1 MTLRAVFDDP
11 RTTTR
16 DPSLLA
22 ERARVTLKSAR
33 AFLRTSAA
41 SQVSQVPKKPSDDA
55 YAPTGGHEGEYLA
68 DVIYLRDYAGANKH
82 HGAILT
88 LLGVNSR
95 YAYARGLVMD
105 ASDNNRGVSSA
116 KTAEAMRSILAES
129 KEDKAAPI
137 TAVRADGGP
146 EFKGAFSALLGASD
160 ITLERGQA
168 GTHERLAR
176 LDRFHGTLRR
186 MIGDLFALTNSHVWY
201 PHLDLLIENYNER
214 PSRALDPAGDDLA
227 PKDITFQRAQLLRQ
241 ADSKRAALVRS
252 RTDRSGI
259 RPGTM
264 VRLRSSRTAEGQ
276 RLRQFGKAHEQ
287 GWTSEIYPVLS
298 RVGPNSFLVDVSSAA
313 KAEPRVWPVHDL
325 KAVPTGTVSAPAPG
339 ERVNKKVVAAQ
350 RAEYQARSGPE
361 QRAALAA
368 VEDSPAPTGPLK
380 RSGRIA
386 KLAPVH
392 YSK

>member
-1 MTLRAVFDDP
+1 
-11 RTTTR
+11 
-16 DPSLLA
+16 
-22 ERARVTLKSAR
+22 
-33 AFLRTSAA
+33 
-41 SQVSQVPKKPSDDA
+41 
-55 YAPTGGHEGEYLA
+55 
-68 DVIYLRDYAGANKH
+68 
-82 HGAILT
+82 
-88 LLGVNSR
+88 
-95 YAYARGLVMD
+95 MD
-105 ASDNNRGVSSA
+105 ASDKNRGVSSA
-116 KTAEAMRSILAES
+116 KTALAMKSILAES

-137 TAVRADGGP
+137 AAVRADGGP
-146 EFKGAFSALLGASD
+146 EFKGEFAALLEKNG

-201 PHLDLLIENYNER
+201 PYLDLLIENYNER
-214 PSRALDPAGDDLA
+214 PNRALDPAGEDLA
-227 PKDITFQRAQLLRQ
+227 PKDITFQRAQLLRR
-241 ADSKRAALVRS
+241 ADSERAALVRS
-252 RTDRSGI
+252 RTNRSGI

-264 VRLRSSRTAEGQ
+264 VRLLNSRTAEGQ

-287 GWTSEIYPVLS
+287 AWTSEIYPVIA
-298 RVGPNSFLVDVSSAA
+298 RAGPNSFLVDVP

-325 KAVPTGTVSAPAPG
+325 RAVPTGTVSAPAAG
-339 ERVNKKVVAAQ
+339 EKVNKKVVAAQ

-368 VEDSPAPTGPLK
+368 VEDSPAPAGPLK

>member
-1 MTLRAVFDDP
+1 MTLRAVFEDP

-22 ERARVTLKSAR
+22 DRARVTLKSAR

-41 SQVSQVPKKPSDDA
+41 SQISQVPKKPPEVA

-68 DVIYLRDYAGANKH
+68 DVIYLRDYSGVNKH
-82 HGAILT
+82 RGAILT

-105 ASDNNRGVSSA
+105 ASDKNRGVSSGKA
-116 KTAEAMRSILAES
+116 AEAMKSILAES
-129 KEDKAAPI
+129 EKDKAAPI

-146 EFKGAFSALLGASD
+146 EFKGEFAALLEKNG

-201 PHLDLLIENYNER
+201 PYLDLLIENYNER
-214 PSRALDPAGDDLA
+214 PNRALEPAGEDLA
-227 PKDITFQRAQLLRQ
+227 PKDITFQRAQLLRR
-241 ADSKRAALVRS
+241 ADSEQAAAVRA

-264 VRLRSSRTAEGQ
+264 VRLLNSRTAEGQ
-276 RLRQFGKAHEQ
+276 RLRLFGKAHEQ
-287 GWTSEIYPVLS
+287 AWTSEAYPVLE
-298 RVGPNSFLVDVSSAA
+298 RAGPNSFLVDVP
-313 KAEPRVWPVHDL
+313 KGEPKVWPVHTL
-325 KAVPTGTVSAPAPG
+325 RAVPAGTVTAPAAG
-339 ERVNKKVVAAQ
+339 EKVNKKAVAAQ

-368 VEDSPAPTGPLK
+368 VEDAPAPAGPLK

>member
-1 MTLRAVFDDP
+1 MTLRAVFEDP

-22 ERARVTLKSAR
+22 DRARVTLKSAR

-41 SQVSQVPKKPSDDA
+41 SQISQVSKKPPDAA

-68 DVIYLRDYAGANKH
+68 DVIYLRDYSGANKH
-82 HGAILT
+82 RGAILT

-105 ASDNNRGVSSA
+105 ASDKNRGVSSA
-116 KTAEAMRSILAES
+116 KTALAMKSILAES

-137 TAVRADGGP
+137 AAVRADGGP
-146 EFKGAFSALLGASD
+146 EFKGEFAALLEKNG

-201 PHLDLLIENYNER
+201 PYLDLLIENYNER
-214 PSRALDPAGDDLA
+214 PNRALDPAGEDLA
-227 PKDITFQRAQLLRQ
+227 PKDITFQRAQLLRR
-241 ADSKRAALVRS
+241 ADSERAALVRS
-252 RTDRSGI
+252 RTNRSGI

-264 VRLRSSRTAEGQ
+264 VRLLNSRTAEGQ

-287 GWTSEIYPVLS
+287 AWTSEIYPVIA
-298 RVGPNSFLVDVSSAA
+298 RAGPNSFLVDVP

-325 KAVPTGTVSAPAPG
+325 RAVPTGTVSAPAAG
-339 ERVNKKVVAAQ
+339 EKVNKKVVAAQ

-368 VEDSPAPTGPLK
+368 VEDSPAPAGPLK